1 MHTLLLTGRGAKP
14 MISHPRREAPSLSNY
29 YALLRHDA
37 LLHLTGPDALKFLQG
52 QVTCDTRRIDPSHAL
67 PGAHC
72 TPQGRVVCDFLLC
85 EVGPEHLVL
94 RMRRDLREHSAA
106 TFGKYIIF
114 SKAELHPGRDDW
126 ILYGCWGEQAATGLQ
141 TIFGEVPAQ
150 QYASCAG
157 PGFVLV
163 QTDSQGRQFECYVD
177 SKQREDLQE
186 QLATAL
192 QEGSET
198 AWQAL
203 QIAAGIGRI
212 ESVTTE
218 EFVPQ
223 MLNYDHT
230 GHISFNKGCYTGQ
243 EVVARLHYRGKP
255 KRRMYRAT
263 LPEAAAAG
271 TPLYCADSSQSV
283 GNVVNSIQVDG
294 AGAAALV
301 VVAVSRVDD
310 ELRVGSPDG
319 MPLELTT
326 LPYSIDDT
334 D

>member
-1 MHTLLLTGRGAKP
+1 M
-14 MISHPRREAPSLSNY
+14 SNY
-29 YALLRHDA
+29 YTLLQHDA

-52 QVTCDTRRIDPSHAL
+52 QVTCDTRSIDQAHAL
-67 PGAHC
+67 SGAYC

-85 EVGPEHLVL
+85 ELAPEHLAL

-114 SKAELHPGRDDW
+114 SKAELHPQRDDW
-126 ILYGCWGEQAATGLQ
+126 ILYGCWGEQVATDLQ

-157 PGFVLV
+157 AGFVLV
-163 QTDSQGRQFECYVD
+163 QTDSQGRQFECYLD

-186 QLATAL
+186 QLATAF
-192 QEGSET
+192 QDGSET

-212 ESVTTE
+212 ESATTE

-255 KRRMYRAT
+255 KRRMYGAS
-263 LPEAAAAG
+263 LPEAATAG

-283 GNVVNSIQVDG
+283 GNVVNSVEVD
-294 AGAAALV
+294 AGEATALV
-301 VVAVSRVDD
+301 VVVVSRVDD

>member
-1 MHTLLLTGRGAKP
+1 M
-14 MISHPRREAPSLSNY
+14 SNY
-29 YALLRHDA
+29 YTLVQHDA

-52 QVTCDTRRIDPSHAL
+52 QVTCDTRSIDPSHAL
-67 PGAHC
+67 PGAYC

-85 EVGPEHLVL
+85 ELAPEHLVL

-114 SKAELHPGRDDW
+114 SKAELHPQRDDW
-126 ILYGCWGEQAATGLQ
+126 ILYGCWGEQVATALQ
-141 TIFGEVPAQ
+141 TIFGEVPTQ
-150 QYASCAG
+150 QFGSCAG

-163 QTDSQGRQFECYVD
+163 QIDSQGWQFECYVD
-177 SKQREDLQE
+177 IAQHADMEQ
-186 QLATAL
+186 QLASAL
-192 QEGSET
+192 QEGNET
-198 AWQAL
+198 DWQAL
-203 QIAAGIGRI
+203 QIAAGIGRV
-212 ESVTTE
+212 EAATTE

-263 LPEAAAAG
+263 LSEAAVAG

-283 GNVVNSIQVDG
+283 GNVVNSIQVD
-294 AGAAALV
+294 AGEATALV

-310 ELRVGSPDG
+310 KLRVGSQDG
-319 MPLELTT
+319 MPLELAT

>member
-1 MHTLLLTGRGAKP
+1 M
-14 MISHPRREAPSLSNY
+14 SNY
-29 YALLRHDA
+29 YTLVQHDA

-52 QVTCDTRRIDPSHAL
+52 QVTCDTRSIDPSHAL
-67 PGAHC
+67 PGAYC

-85 EVGPEHLVL
+85 ELAPEHLVL

-114 SKAELHPGRDDW
+114 SKAELHPQRDDW
-126 ILYGCWGEQAATGLQ
+126 ILYGCWGEQVATALQ
-141 TIFGEVPAQ
+141 TIFGEVPTQ
-150 QYASCAG
+150 QFGSCAG

-163 QTDSQGRQFECYVD
+163 QTDSQGWQFECYVD
-177 SKQREDLQE
+177 IAQHADMEQ
-186 QLATAL
+186 QLASAL
-192 QEGSET
+192 QEGNET
-198 AWQAL
+198 DWQAL
-203 QIAAGIGRI
+203 QIAAGIGRV
-212 ESVTTE
+212 EAATTE

-263 LPEAAAAG
+263 LSEAAVAG

-283 GNVVNSIQVDG
+283 GNVVNSIQVD
-294 AGAAALV
+294 AGEATALV

-310 ELRVGSPDG
+310 KLRVGSQDG
-319 MPLELTT
+319 MPLELAT